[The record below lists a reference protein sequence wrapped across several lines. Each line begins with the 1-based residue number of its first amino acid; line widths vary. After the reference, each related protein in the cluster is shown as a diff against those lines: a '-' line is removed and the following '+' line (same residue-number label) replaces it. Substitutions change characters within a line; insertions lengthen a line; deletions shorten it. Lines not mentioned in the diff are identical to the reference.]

1 MGSFAEGRAT
11 NQPDFEQSKP
21 NRQQIGPTAKVNVQ
35 RGLTPQKQDLNRKM
49 ILETGKNDGQR
60 PRTGF
65 SNSEYESTITN
76 VLVEDSQPRGE
87 PRHQGQQEESNDE
100 EGSGSGEEGEG
111 DEYEEGEDEE
121 DEKNPQAAIISVNAF
136 ATQQQILDPFGIR
149 DGESYPA
156 TTSGGQDD
164 DYDEVQETV
173 NHVQLQN
180 EQYQQN
186 NRQRNTR
193 PYTLPVPQSQPS
205 RPVQSIPQQPAQF
218 KFTQPNQARAA
229 PQRTMV
235 TRASS
240 PVPRVV
246 QNATRH
252 LNPTPPLTQPAQRP
266 NTAGKSM
273 GPPKP
278 PPQSGFVSK
287 TRPHVAV
294 QVSPPERYGQE
305 PSSEELDELEQFEQQ
320 QQQYDYD
327 TEAIEKM
334 QYSELHNQDFDDN
347 PVKEASVLSEEDNA
361 KPLERRLEVVQ
372 TMPEDNQRAFL
383 SSLGLDDWEQAGDW
397 FLERFGDV
405 MKKMKDARKE
415 RRELAKGYEEEISKR
430 HETVEGKKRSLENA
444 MGEMSKNGAGVLRA
458 STPAAKR
465 LRM

>member
-1 MGSFAEGRAT
+1 
-11 NQPDFEQSKP
+11 
-21 NRQQIGPTAKVNVQ
+21 
-35 RGLTPQKQDLNRKM
+35 
-49 ILETGKNDGQR
+49 
-60 PRTGF
+60 
-65 SNSEYESTITN
+65 
-76 VLVEDSQPRGE
+76 
-87 PRHQGQQEESNDE
+87 
-100 EGSGSGEEGEG
+100 
-111 DEYEEGEDEE
+111 
-121 DEKNPQAAIISVNAF
+121 
-136 ATQQQILDPFGIR
+136 
-149 DGESYPA
+149 
-156 TTSGGQDD
+156 
-164 DYDEVQETV
+164 
-173 NHVQLQN
+173 
-180 EQYQQN
+180 
-186 NRQRNTR
+186 
-193 PYTLPVPQSQPS
+193 
-205 RPVQSIPQQPAQF
+205 
-218 KFTQPNQARAA
+218 
-229 PQRTMV
+229 
-235 TRASS
+235 
-240 PVPRVV
+240 
-246 QNATRH
+246 
-252 LNPTPPLTQPAQRP
+252 
-266 NTAGKSM
+266 M

-305 PSSEELDELEQFEQQ
+305 PSSEELDELEQFEQ

-383 SSLGLDDWEQAGDW
+383 SSLDLDDWEQAGDW